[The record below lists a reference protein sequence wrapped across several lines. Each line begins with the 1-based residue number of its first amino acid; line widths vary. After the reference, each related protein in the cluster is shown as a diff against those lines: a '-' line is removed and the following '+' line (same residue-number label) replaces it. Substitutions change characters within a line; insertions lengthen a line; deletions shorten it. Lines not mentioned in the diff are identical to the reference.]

1 MKWTEIIKNEDEY
14 YIDLGPRDASFKI
27 KSDGK
32 DLDVE
37 SFKLKVFSK
46 TDSDRGIYREE
57 VSRIEGTVEFMKY
70 TEEGE
75 YADSGYV
82 KEEFKIDG
90 DDESL
95 SIVYEI
101 KKQSIE
107 DEFIVEMEIDGAD
120 FLFNYDGKSLSPEQI
135 NIDFVMQERL
145 Q

>member
-1 MKWTEIIKNEDEY
+1 MSWEDIIKKEDEY
-14 YIDLGPRDASFKI
+14 QIDLSSRFRDASFQI

-37 SFKLKVFSK
+37 SFELTVFCK
-46 TDSDRGIYREE
+46 TDSYTGVYREE

-70 TEEGE
+70 TEEDD
-75 YADSGYV
+75 YADSDYV

-95 SIVYEI
+95 DIVYEI
-101 KKQSIE
+101 KKQSFNG
-107 DEFIVEMEIDGAD
+107 EFIVEMQIEGAD

-135 NIDFVMQERL
+135 NIGFGM
-145 Q
+145 

>member
-14 YIDLGPRDASFKI
+14 YIDLDTRDRNTSFKI

-37 SFKLKVFSK
+37 SFELKVFCK

-57 VSRIEGTVEFMKY
+57 VSRIEGTVEFYKY
-70 TEEGE
+70 DEEGE
-75 YADSGYV
+75 YEDSDYV

-95 SIVYEI
+95 DIVYEI

-107 DEFIVEMEIDGAD
+107 GEFIVEMQIQGAD
-120 FLFNYDGKSLSPEQI
+120 FLFNYDGKLLSPEQI
-135 NIDFVMQERL
+135 NIGFGM
-145 Q
+145 